1 MAEQESDAILIE
13 RFVNYREESAFVAL
27 VQRHGPLV
35 EGTCRRVL
43 RNEHDVEDVFQ
54 ATFFVLARKAAV
66 IAWRESVGGWLCA
79 VAQRLAMSARADA
92 SRLQRRETSITVLA
106 RGRSAQNGCRLPEEY
121 HPLAD
126 PIADIERRDLRQ
138 VLDDELLHLPEK
150 YRAPVILCDLE
161 GRTHEEA
168 ARHLGW
174 PAGSMSRRL
183 ERARALL
190 RRRLAERGVSLAIGL
205 FGLALCL
212 YGAWSADR
220 RDDQAFVSVRQ
231 AMSTFKPFSQGD
243 QDIEN
248 RLIGRF
254 RDEASPDREP
264 IISFARLAALVAA
277 RIEGHDPG
285 EKRND
290 WRKYAVEMEDSA
302 LQLARASQRDDRLAM
317 VSAARRLDASCQ
329 KCHEVF
335 RQGRT
340 EQELVPDLFIFN

>member
-1 MAEQESDAILIE
+1 MTEQESDAILIE
-13 RFVNYREESAFVAL
+13 RFVNCREESAFVTL

-35 EGTCRRVL
+35 EGICRRVL
-43 RNEHDVEDVFQ
+43 HNEHDVEDVFQ

-106 RGRSAQNGCRLPEEY
+106 RGGAAQKGCRLPEEY

-138 VLDDELLHLPEK
+138 LLDDELLHLPEK
-150 YRAPVILCDLE
+150 YRAPVVLCDLE
-161 GRTHEEA
+161 GRTHKEA

-183 ERARALL
+183 ERARVLL

-212 YGAWSADR
+212 YGVWSVHR
-220 RDDQAFVSVRQ
+220 RHDQAFVSVRQ
-231 AMSTFKPFSQGD
+231 AMSTFKPYLKGD
-243 QDIEN
+243 QDFEN

-254 RDEASPDREP
+254 RDEPSPERES

-285 EKRND
+285 EQPKV
-290 WRKYAVEMEDSA
+290 WRKYALEMQHSA
-302 LQLARASQRDDRLAM
+302 SQLAEASQRDDRLAM
-317 VSAARRLDASCQ
+317 LSAARRLDASCH

-335 RQGRT
+335 RQSRT
-340 EQELVPDLFIFN
+340 DQEPVPDLFN